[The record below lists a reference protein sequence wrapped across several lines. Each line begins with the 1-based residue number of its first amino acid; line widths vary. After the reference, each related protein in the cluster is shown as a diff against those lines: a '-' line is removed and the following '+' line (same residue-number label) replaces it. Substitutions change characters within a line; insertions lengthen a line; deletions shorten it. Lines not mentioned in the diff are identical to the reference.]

1 MIEQNE
7 NNLPVLNTGTY
18 YQGLKTS
25 PEQARVEQ
33 QMNQN
38 MISNDVELMAM
49 RDVIQREMPG
59 MQFGFSE
66 DFVQERGLN
75 NQGGLMDFMSG
86 FYNAGVQ
93 AVEGITALPGAIG
106 LMSGAGEGS
115 WADKWVNNVDKWAD
129 GLEINYS
136 DAGQKGVFGGGGL
149 AGLWAGFGNGIGTVA
164 TIMLGGGAASKLAGG
179 ASAIAKAGQGVRA
192 LDVVNKAVN
201 TSKWSTRVGGFM
213 TGTAQMYPMVYDE
226 ARAAGIEPGDAMRYA
241 MSVAGLISTTE
252 VVGLEWIGNTISKPI
267 SQKAARESVRETLL
281 EASKKGLTAE
291 TLTNTIPVSLKGY
304 ANKMRAYGPKIF
316 EGMAVE
322 GTQEF
327 AQTYIEEGAKEM
339 WNATL
344 ANEKNKFQGPG
355 IGSWDTFLKAVEGG
369 LIGGLVGGS
378 MGGGGTFFNA
388 KLLGRGIQGESAYN
402 IVKTDVEKGS
412 SKNVAALKGMVLK
425 SQASGDYTQEEALKI
440 NSYIDDMY
448 KFAVSTKGI
457 PLMDGISNYQL
468 YQLYQTDNTIKKTE
482 ELQGARMLV
491 DNPVLTKS
499 YKVREDKAKAITAQ
513 LSGEM
518 ETIIEKGKA
527 TGNREEFDKKM
538 NGYIRLYEKVAKNK
552 VTSEQ
557 LATELESLAYNKD
570 AAKLRSEKIAPQ
582 PKGQKAQGTMSA
594 DESVT
599 IKGQKVSKKFVDDN
613 NFEDVMNDVKKSVVD
628 QTDEA
633 QKEKGKKELEAKY
646 GESYDTL
653 AEMYDDMPT
662 AEKEW
667 NDAKQKKAEPKVTTA
682 PIENFVPTE
691 DLKTKDEKIV
701 DEIVESIKAGKEIE
715 SIETIETNDGKQHIV
730 DGHHRYLAY
739 KKAGIKNIPFKK
751 ASKESIEKWEEKNN
765 SYKDASDSSLD
776 MAIKKLSET
785 KNRTSEEDFFLSQ
798 AKEEKTRR
806 DKKKNVAP
814 KNKYSDLV
822 DKAVSEKELDAI
834 TDQSTKENLYTPEL
848 MEKISKK
855 RESFSKPKKR
865 RVKQAMVRPINELK
879 AEIELM
885 KQGKKSPETDAKIA
899 EFEKEIA
906 LQEKMG
912 ISPDKGRLEDIE
924 EDEDEGESFASEIND
939 IIQSEEVSETIDNF
953 SNTNLDR
960 DGKENLLLDDI
971 KDIVDNWGI
980 DEQSVSDYM
989 KQQGTTLVKAVWR
1002 NNKIDFFKILEN
1014 WKKGKDLKNQQTENN
1029 EQVEKDEQELQ
1040 PLKFE
1045 ELTSESVT
1053 EEGKKLLKEL
1063 DEVIDSAIKDAKRL
1077 NKLRL
1082 FPKKLQKDLL
1092 NFANKIGVFG
1102 YGSKAYRFIAYNEEQ
1117 LQEIKKDLQQVIYQ
1131 DYDKHLV
1138 NKYTEEPP
1146 IEEQKVEEPSGQ
1158 LDMFPSDEKLK
1169 KLIKPNKKVPVKSR
1183 KPRKS
1188 KEQRTYTPNS
1198 TVDSLISENPELYG
1212 RIVKHFQKI
1221 FPGVPVRTLN
1231 EMLRNGGPRVL
1242 GRLIEGIIEIDPK
1255 NARQSTI
1262 IHEYAHV
1269 FVELL
1274 GKNHPW
1280 VKAGLKAVEGTLY
1293 DQWAKETYPDKTRE
1307 EQLTEALVQAI
1318 AETSLDSLTR
1328 NFNNGRLGKF
1338 MDWLSR
1344 FWTKVKALFPKTLA
1358 PDFVKLLSDSM
1369 TFANQSINVPI
1380 GRLAGTN
1387 AEMRIN
1393 TDQKSLMDV
1402 GVNSMMLRRIEMMYN
1417 NDYLGQDINP
1427 RDPSVYYLFALSELR
1442 RTFEREFKDDP
1453 KGTIQGFNNIN
1464 YVPTGDEVKDQ
1475 NAFNMAF
1482 ISTNPQVNERLSRA
1496 ATNIANS
1503 NTEIKFDEDG
1513 KDIIAKDSASAVKR
1527 LRALNDTITSV
1538 INSLVDDEGHL
1549 IGKDNVTKYI
1559 TDINQQGYDLVELI
1573 NEDAR
1578 NNGSIESVRLSELFK
1593 ELESTPD
1600 VRQSFVTELHS
1611 LAQEKSNA
1619 HIIENKETVIFR
1631 SPNEAELESGEY
1643 SEGDTV
1649 KDTVMLPRVFSKIQ
1663 NKNEKIVSAVTD
1675 VMNQLKEFKSDFK
1688 TYFNEVISK
1697 VEKYFLIKDNG
1708 IMEIRP
1714 KDKFL
1719 PKDEQLEPLKYYDK
1733 NGLTDAQT
1741 EEVYDYL
1748 ESNFKE
1754 FVQAINDILASS
1766 QIKITPEYINNNLL
1780 GKIPANL
1787 KATNPIEYK
1796 RQVIQKKTNM
1806 MSDILRA
1813 VKNVNR
1819 YNGDKPDIHSYI
1831 KGIVEA
1837 SDNISELSAGFI
1849 GVTGANK
1856 PSISLGDYL
1865 SDISRLIRTNLKHQA
1880 EMLKNKLYKNNPM
1893 VKKIING
1900 KFSYQILDGVENIE
1914 TNKSR
1919 EYGKF
1924 TETDMLLNALINYSV
1939 GSETEYQQNPMI
1951 NADRDMM
1958 FTVSATRYTTD
1969 EQLKNELNNIKSNLQ
1984 ELLDKSKDKA
1994 KTIETIKNTSLFDVV
2009 DGKVLSPYDK
2019 GVYSRNDLIKSAID
2033 SIKQILKNTNMEHTF
2048 TAMFMNKHS
2057 TLDYKKTVDGKVV
2070 PNIEKIIGHFLLNDT
2085 INRIYATDILIGQM
2099 ADYKN
2104 TFDVI
2109 KRAGGAT
2116 SNGTLVQV
2124 PDVMVI
2130 VIDTQGLSDSMSI
2143 NGSYLADFIK
2153 EKIGSLDKVGLNM
2166 KDVVFQVQPDGKS
2179 LFLKMSSVNAF
2190 RNGDTTSLAELNGDT
2205 DSEFNYKNIG
2215 DAIIKLENLIEQ
2227 KTGKKQKIKIVDS
2240 KAVKGTQQ
2248 VSKGN
2253 IMTLNDFMTNVN
2265 NGNLDA
2271 VNKSSM
2277 TTDFN
2282 GYRIPFNMT
2291 KNISEKEI
2299 DKQKSVA
2306 STQLLK
2312 ILQSFSTN
2320 EDNTAFENSIVETLL
2335 SNLGVPNGEG
2345 ISKSDTYKDLNSKTN
2360 FIKKMLDDSGDRKDS
2375 QITKLMREIVKWNE
2389 TIQAQ
2394 LNDAYEIKNNK
2405 DSSEKQIK
2413 DANQKIS
2420 ELNDEFAYTA
2430 DHPKMKHIMEQMV
2443 ASSLHRDGIRLE
2455 IPGQYLHN
2463 IPNYSADLKWYRTV
2477 DGKQEFPEVGMPWSM
2492 FGKTREEAEENLR
2505 NNPSL
2510 RDVAVVRVPASG
2522 PMSGFRGRVKYLIDG
2537 DSNTCILPK
2546 EFMDKAGADNDGDK
2560 TFVYRR
2566 DIDKSG
2572 TTKDSAAN
2580 KIVDFFLNQ
2589 MSKPEY
2595 IEQAQTSVDS
2605 NEFKEFLEKA
2615 ELYNDNSY
2623 TVSNPVDMA
2632 TTQSKMNFAQD
2643 GIGVAAVGMKMMNVL
2658 SQVGAK
2664 LKAPIGFNYEFDG
2677 KERKFS
2683 TDKYLSDFTRK
2694 QFKDMALFVQAI
2706 VDMIKDPYILGMGV
2720 NQNNL
2725 GVASLLLQLGV
2736 DNKSITGFLTDP
2748 AIVRYQKLV
2757 DESNNIYST
2766 DYSKSPKTL
2775 LEEYVKKMEGRDI
2788 SNQRTKAVLFEAGL
2802 TEPIFDSLPP
2812 GTYQFNGKSYNVYAV
2827 TVDGKKG
2834 FKRAELISGQEQKDL
2849 DIIKKFVEL
2858 QAIASD
2864 VFDLSSIVQMDGS
2877 LPNSSFEARQK
2888 FEKMESIK
2896 KGNSKIDTG
2905 TFFERP
2911 LFNHYYNVL
2920 KAENDLY
2927 KNRFITNIDEVNSIH
2942 NEIKANFKMPE
2953 DKIKK
2958 QIDRVFLNILFE
2970 KFMNKEFQRIKRVLG
2985 ISAKPI
2991 ENSKQF
2997 INRVSSMVGIAQKM
3011 AKGKEFDIL
3020 NSSGEPMVTGDI
3032 GFNEISNAIKESSSD
3047 TGKLKRIA
3055 LEWQNSGEIAY
3066 EELVPAL
3073 NKNIEF
3079 LETLPADIKTIGD
3092 NLFIQSLQVETKTN
3106 KSGEEITLIKPR
3118 NDYYSAS
3125 QSYREMV
3132 QKAFSELPMP
3142 VQLELLQYQ
3151 VLRHGTSDARGTL
3164 FDMIP
3169 YRDLK
3174 NTEIGIDLSKFMKY
3188 NTVKHNKVKDKNAFG
3203 KNFLAKNMPILKK
3216 NVMLSLQG
3224 KLNNFKLKKKVY
3236 DKFADS
3242 KGNIRLKSL
3251 MNSTQMRDF
3260 GSSQYT
3266 NEQLLELVG
3275 KTISSMDY
3283 GSFFNFAN
3291 ANNPT
3296 SFNLTVDGKKLAY
3309 EVNMEAIKSW
3319 LESAP
3324 RDANGSLTESMPVT
3338 ISPIDQ
3344 GSFEQTENYTKYD
3357 LMKEDTKPKEI
3368 MKHNVKK
3375 IISGGQTG
3383 VDVAGLDASLEV
3395 GIPTGGTAAAKFQQS
3410 TKGDKKI
3417 FSPELAKKYGLKEGS
3432 ITKREGK
3439 FGPYDDVYYQRTI
3452 DNSQEAD
3459 GTIWFGKSDSPGG
3472 RLTLGNVAQNSKPK
3486 ALVNPK
3492 SAEEIIEWLV
3502 NNNIQVLNV
3511 AGNREHTNPGIYDKA
3526 KTMLIEALKS
3536 TETNSVLKSAPEVT
3550 EQMTFAKAM
3559 IEQNPY
3565 KQWTENSKGLIARGW
3580 TMQDFV
3586 NSPSEVRNN
3595 ELKCII

>member
-1 MIEQNE
+1 MAEQNE
-7 NNLPVLNTGTY
+7 NGLPVLNTGTY

-38 MISNDVELMAM
+38 MISNDAELMAM

-75 NQGGLMDFMSG
+75 NQGALMDFMSG

-106 LMSGAGEGS
+106 LMAGAGEGS

-149 AGLWAGFGNGIGTVA
+149 SGLWAGFGNGIGTVA

-179 ASAIAKAGQGVRA
+179 ASTIAKAGQGVRA

-201 TSKWSTRVGGFM
+201 TSKWSSRVGGFM

-252 VVGLEWIGNTISKPI
+252 VVGLEWIGNSISKPI

-412 SKNVAALKGMVLK
+412 SKNVSALKGMVLK
-425 SQASGDYTQEEALKI
+425 SQANGDYTQDEALKI
-440 NSYIDDMY
+440 NTYIDDMY

-468 YQLYQTDNTIKKTE
+468 YQLYQTENTIKKTE

-491 DNPVLTKS
+491 DNPVLSKS
-499 YKVREDKAKAITAQ
+499 YKVREDKSKAITAQ
-513 LSGEM
+513 LSSEM

-538 NGYIRLYEKVAKNK
+538 NGYIRLYDKVAKNK
-552 VTSEQ
+552 ITSDQ
-557 LATELESLAYNKD
+557 LATELESLAYNKE
-570 AAKLRSEKIAPQ
+570 AAKQRSEKLAPQ
-582 PKGQKAQGTMSA
+582 TKEQKAQETTSA

-613 NFEDVMNDVKKSVVD
+613 SFEDVMNDVKKSVVD

-633 QKEKGKKELEAKY
+633 QKEKGKKELETKY
-646 GESYDTL
+646 GISYDAL

-667 NDAKQKKAEPKVTTA
+667 NDAKQKKAEPKVITA

-739 KKAGIKNIPFKK
+739 KKAGVKNIPFKK

-798 AKEEKTRR
+798 AKEEKARR

-834 TDQSTKENLYTPEL
+834 TDQATKENLYTPEL
-848 MEKISKK
+848 MNEIAKK
-855 RESFSKPKKR
+855 RESFKEKNDNLKSLSEEELTEKIFEKEKEIYNLGAEPNVFKLTQKT
-865 RVKQAMVRPINELK
+865 KELNELK
-879 AEIELM
+879 NERDSRNKKIKPKEEIKSIEETVGKKVNYRGQEGTLIKEDDGTYGVEVGNRIYDLGKDGKQTLSGLGITETVEVKKETVVQKKRSSRKKQKQYSVKVTDENTVEVDGEQYQIQTDEKGNIISLKNDKRTIRQEQALVDAEIQRNRLDLQKEI
-885 KQGKKSPETDAKIA
+885 PET
-899 EFEKEIA
+899 
-906 LQEKMG
+906 
-912 ISPDKGRLEDIE
+912 IE
-924 EDEDEGESFASEIND
+924 QVNEQIVEQGVSKKEIND
-939 IIQSEEVSETIDNF
+939 IDSMMEAGLTNQLASLLNEGIPENISEFNTEFIPEDLLEELKAYIKAKLIRINQSYPNSDYAQAIKETLIELQKQIITEYENEFEQSETETPTENKTESTEQITEKEFDEKRDEIVKNIQGFGVDVDYFEDMPKVLVNTMDRIDSNIPVDPQALKESSDYLYNKYQDFILMKSNPERMLTIEQINNIISQLEEDITKIDNYLTEQK
-953 SNTNLDR
+953 TNEPQPSLQN
-960 DGKENLLLDDI
+960 ES
-971 KDIVDNWGI
+971 VDN
-980 DEQSVSDYM
+980 
-989 KQQGTTLVKAVWR
+989 
-1002 NNKIDFFKILEN
+1002 
-1014 WKKGKDLKNQQTENN
+1014 
-1029 EQVEKDEQELQ
+1029 
-1040 PLKFE
+1040 P
-1045 ELTSESVT
+1045 
-1053 EEGKKLLKEL
+1053 
-1063 DEVIDSAIKDAKRL
+1063 
-1077 NKLRL
+1077 
-1082 FPKKLQKDLL
+1082 
-1092 NFANKIGVFG
+1092 
-1102 YGSKAYRFIAYNEEQ
+1102 
-1117 LQEIKKDLQQVIYQ
+1117 
-1131 DYDKHLV
+1131 
-1138 NKYTEEPP
+1138 
-1146 IEEQKVEEPSGQ
+1146 Q

-1169 KLIKPNKKVPVKSR
+1169 QLIKSNEKV
-1183 KPRKS
+1183 KP
-1188 KEQRTYTPNS
+1188 KEQREFTSQSSIDT
-1198 TVDSLISENPELYG
+1198 LISENPELYS
-1212 RIVKHFQKI
+1212 RILMHFQKI
-1221 FPGVPVRTLN
+1221 FPGVPVRQLK
-1231 EMLRNGGPRVL
+1231 EALRKAGPRTI
-1242 GRLIEGIIEIDPK
+1242 GRLIEGVIEIDPK

-1262 IHEYAHV
+1262 IHEYAHI

-1274 GKNHPW
+1274 GKDHPW
-1280 VKAGLKAVEGTLY
+1280 VKAGLKTVEGTLY

-1307 EQLTEALVQAI
+1307 EQLEEALVQAI
-1318 AETSLDSLTR
+1318 AETSLDSLNR
-1328 NFNNGRLGKF
+1328 NFNNGMLGKF

-1344 FWTKVKALFPKTLA
+1344 FWTKVKALFPKTLT
-1358 PDFVKLLSDSM
+1358 PDVIKLLSDTM

-1417 NDYLGQDINP
+1417 NDYIGQDINP
-1427 RDPSVYYLFALSELR
+1427 RDPSVYYHFALSELR
-1442 RTFEREFKDDP
+1442 KTFEREFKDDP

-1482 ISTNPQVNERLSRA
+1482 MSANPQVNERLSRA

-1513 KDIIAKDSASAVKR
+1513 KDVIAKDSASAVKR

-1578 NNGSIESVRLSELFK
+1578 NNGTIESVRLSELFK
-1593 ELESTPD
+1593 ELENTPD
-1600 VRQSFVTELHS
+1600 VRQSFITELHS

-1663 NKNEKIVSAVTD
+1663 NKNEKITSAVTD

-1719 PKDEQLEPLKYYDK
+1719 PKNEQLEPLKYYDK
-1733 NGLTDAQT
+1733 NGLTDTQI

-1748 ESNFKE
+1748 ENNFKE

-1787 KATNPIEYK
+1787 KTTDPLEYK

-1806 MSDILRA
+1806 MSDILRV

-1819 YNGDKPDIHSYI
+1819 YNGEKPDINSYI
-1831 KGIVEA
+1831 KGIVET
-1837 SDNISELSAGFI
+1837 SDSISELSAGFI
-1849 GVTGANK
+1849 SVTGANK

-1893 VKKIING
+1893 VKKIIEG
-1900 KFSYQILDGVENIE
+1900 KFGYQILDGVDNIE

-1984 ELLDKSKDKA
+1984 ELLDKSKNKA

-2009 DGKVLSPYDK
+2009 NGKVLSPYDK
-2019 GVYSRNDLIKSAID
+2019 GVYSRNDLIKNSIN
-2033 SIKQILKNTNMEHTF
+2033 SIKQVLKNTNMEQAF
-2048 TAMFMNKHS
+2048 TAMFMNKNS

-2130 VIDTQGLSDSMSI
+2130 VLDTEGLSDSMSI
-2143 NGSYLADFIK
+2143 NGSYFADFIK
-2153 EKIGSLDKVGLNM
+2153 QMIGELDTVGLNM

-2179 LFLKMSSVNAF
+2179 LFLKMSSLNTF
-2190 RNGDTTSLAELNGDT
+2190 RKGDTTSLAELNGDT

-2248 VSKGN
+2248 VSKEN
-2253 IMTLNDFMTNVN
+2253 IMTLKDFMANVN
-2265 NGNLDA
+2265 NGNVDA
-2271 VNKSSM
+2271 INKTSM

-2394 LNDAYEIKNNK
+2394 LNDAYKIKNDKN
-2405 DSSEKQIK
+2405 STEQQIK

-2463 IPNYSADLKWYRTV
+2463 IPNYSSDLKWYRNEN
-2477 DGKQEFPEVGMPWSM
+2477 GKQEFPEVGMPWSM
-2492 FGKTREEAEENLR
+2492 FGKTREEAEENLK

-2510 RDVAVVRVPASG
+2510 RDVSIVRVPASG
-2522 PMSGFRGRVKYLIDG
+2522 PMSAFRGRVKYLIDG

-2566 DIDKSG
+2566 DIDQSG

-2605 NEFKEFLEKA
+2605 NEFKEFLEQA

-2664 LKAPIGFNYEFDG
+2664 LKSPIGFNYQFDG
-2677 KERKFS
+2677 TTRKFT

-2748 AIVRYQKLV
+2748 AIVRYQKMV

-2766 DYSKSPKTL
+2766 NYSKSPKTI
-2775 LEEYVKKMEGRDI
+2775 LEEYVKKMEGKDI

-2812 GTYQFNGKSYNVYAV
+2812 GTYQFNGKSYNVSAV
-2827 TVDGKKG
+2827 AGKPGYKQ
-2834 FKRAELISGQEQKDL
+2834 AELISGQEQKDL

-2896 KGNSKIDTG
+2896 KGNSKINTG

-2927 KNRFITNIDEVNSIH
+2927 KNRFITNIDEINSI
-2942 NEIKANFKMPE
+2942 NDEIKTNFKMPE

-2958 QIDRVFLNILFE
+2958 QIDRVFLNILFQ

-2985 ISAKPI
+2985 ISVKPI

-2997 INRVSSMVGIAQKM
+2997 INRLSSMVNIAQKM
-3011 AKGKEFDIL
+3011 AKGKEFDVL
-3020 NSSGEPMVTGDI
+3020 DSSGEPMVAGDI
-3032 GFNEISNAIKESSSD
+3032 GFNEISNVIKENNSD
-3047 TGKLKRIA
+3047 TGKLKRVA
-3055 LEWQNSGEIAY
+3055 LEWQNSGNIAF

-3079 LETLPADIKTIGD
+3079 LETLPADIKAIGD

-3106 KSGEEITLIKPR
+3106 KSGEQITLIKPR

-3125 QSYREMV
+3125 QTYREMV
-3132 QKAFSELPMP
+3132 QKAFTELPMP

-3151 VLRHGTSDARGTL
+3151 ILRHGISDARGTL

-3174 NTEIGIDLSKFMKY
+3174 NTQIGLDLSKFMKY
-3188 NTVKHNKVKDKNAFG
+3188 NTVKHNKIKDKNAFG
-3203 KNFLAKNMPILKK
+3203 KSFLTKNMPIIKK
-3216 NVMLSLQG
+3216 NAILSLQS
-3224 KLNNFKLKKKVY
+3224 KLNNFNLNEKVY
-3236 DKFADS
+3236 SKYADS

-3251 MNSTQMRDF
+3251 MNSSQMRDF
-3260 GSSQYT
+3260 GSGQYS

-3283 GSFFNFAN
+3283 KSFFNFAN

-3296 SFNLTVDGKKLAY
+3296 SFNLTIDGKKIAY

-3344 GSFEQTENYTKYD
+3344 GNFEQTENYTKYD
-3357 LMKEDTKPKEI
+3357 LMQENTTKKEEP
-3368 MKHNVKK
+3368 
-3375 IISGGQTG
+3375 
-3383 VDVAGLDASLEV
+3383 
-3395 GIPTGGTAAAKFQQS
+3395 
-3410 TKGDKKI
+3410 
-3417 FSPELAKKYGLKEGS
+3417 
-3432 ITKREGK
+3432 IT
-3439 FGPYDDVYYQRTI
+3439 
-3452 DNSQEAD
+3452 
-3459 GTIWFGKSDSPGG
+3459 
-3472 RLTLGNVAQNSKPK
+3472 
-3486 ALVNPK
+3486 
-3492 SAEEIIEWLV
+3492 
-3502 NNNIQVLNV
+3502 
-3511 AGNREHTNPGIYDKA
+3511 
-3526 KTMLIEALKS
+3526 
-3536 TETNSVLKSAPEVT
+3536 KSAPEVT

-3565 KQWTENSKGLIARGW
+3565 KQWSENTKGLIAKGW
-3580 TMQDFV
+3580 TMQEFV

-3595 ELKCII
+3595 AIKCI